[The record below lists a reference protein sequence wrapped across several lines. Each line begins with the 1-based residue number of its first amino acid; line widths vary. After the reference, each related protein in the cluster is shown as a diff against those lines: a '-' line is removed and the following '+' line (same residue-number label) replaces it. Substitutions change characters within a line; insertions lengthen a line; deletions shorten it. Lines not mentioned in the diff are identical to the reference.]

1 MKFFLKKVTDKLSR
15 LIYALIPI
23 QYRKEVENKNR
34 LIYSLYREKQLRDC
48 FEYFKDHLETSMI
61 FKDQWKIREYSI
73 KKSLFND
80 PGNNF
85 FYLEFGTF
93 EGKSA
98 NFFSKFVKKIYCF
111 DSFEGLKED
120 WVGTPAAKGH
130 FNLKKKIPK
139 LNTNVETIVGWVEDT
154 LDDFIKKHNPK
165 INFVHLDMDI
175 YSATKF
181 TLESLKPYLTKNAVI
196 LFDELYNYTNWRQG
210 EFRALQ
216 EVLKENEY
224 KFIGFNIFGNQVAIQ
239 LNNSEK

>member
-130 FNLKKKIPK
+130 FNLKKKYLNSIQMLK
-139 LNTNVETIVGWVEDT
+139 L
-154 LDDFIKKHNPK
+154 
-165 INFVHLDMDI
+165 
-175 YSATKF
+175 
-181 TLESLKPYLTKNAVI
+181 
-196 LFDELYNYTNWRQG
+196 
-210 EFRALQ
+210 
-216 EVLKENEY
+216 
-224 KFIGFNIFGNQVAIQ
+224 
-239 LNNSEK
+239 